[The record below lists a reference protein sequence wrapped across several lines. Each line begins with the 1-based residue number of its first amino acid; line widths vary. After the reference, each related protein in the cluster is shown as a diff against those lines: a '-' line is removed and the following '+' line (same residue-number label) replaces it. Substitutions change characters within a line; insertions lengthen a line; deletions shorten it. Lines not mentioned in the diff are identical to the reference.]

1 MSLTVEI
8 LHHINC
14 NEIVPSGTALTDPEF
29 LPLENAATE
38 LLDNN
43 ESNIIINLENIKLLN
58 SLGIKT
64 LIKVF
69 TKCRNQGGDLYIVN
83 ISDKISQVL
92 LLTKLNTVLNIA
104 TSLNEAINQF
114 AKENES

>member
-1 MSLTVEI
+1 MISVELI
-8 LHHINC
+8 HHINC
-14 NEIVPSGTALTDPEF
+14 NELLLNGSGLTDPEF
-29 LPLENAATE
+29 QPLIDQADELIENGEAN
-38 LLDNN
+38 L
-43 ESNIIINLENIKLLN
+43 IINLENVKLLN
-58 SLGIKT
+58 SLGIKN

-104 TSLNEAINQF
+104 PSLNQAINQF
-114 AKENES
+114 AIENES

>member
-1 MSLTVEI
+1 MSISVDI
-8 LHHINC
+8 VHHINC
-14 NEIVPSGTALTDPEF
+14 NELLLAGKGMTEPDFDPV
-29 LPLENAATE
+29 ENTVE
-38 LLDNN
+38 KLIENG
-43 ESNIIINLENIKLLN
+43 ETNIILNLEGVDLLN
-58 SLGIKT
+58 SLGIKS

-69 TKCRNQGGDLYIVN
+69 TKCRNNGGDLYIVN

-114 AKENES
+114 AIENES

>member
-1 MSLTVEI
+1 MIEAEVI
-8 LHHINC
+8 HHINC
-14 NEIVPSGTALTDPEF
+14 NEIVLQGQGLSEQDYQ
-29 LPLENAATE
+29 PLEALAEKLIENG
-38 LLDNN
+38 
-43 ESNIIINLENIKLLN
+43 ESNLILNLEEIKLLN
-58 SLGIKT
+58 SLGIKV

-114 AKENES
+114 AIENES

>member
-1 MSLTVEI
+1 MSIAVESK
-8 LHHINC
+8 HHINC
-14 NEIVPSGTALTDPEF
+14 NELLLSGKGLTDNDFE
-29 LPLENAATE
+29 PLQASVDE
-38 LLDNN
+38 LL
-43 ESNIIINLENIKLLN
+43 SNGENHLILNLQGVDILN
-58 SLGIKT
+58 SLGIKA

-69 TKCRNQGGDLYIVN
+69 TKCRNEGGDMYIVN

-114 AKENES
+114 AQENES